1 MFAEGTAA
9 IERWR
14 PRGPSRTPA
23 LLRPAA
29 PVAPHPLP
37 AGLDTTTRDG
47 GQLRRCLCITGC
59 RVQEECRVRPRQ
71 DGSGFLAAPR
81 LSSGAVPMDGNQSRP
96 GPEETGGGRRREG
109 ETAAGSTLNF
119 NSRVP
124 CGRLNLGGQ
133 RPVGKACDAP
143 TAEERGVRGPSLGSD

>member
-1 MFAEGTAA
+1 M
-9 IERWR
+9 
-14 PRGPSRTPA
+14 
-23 LLRPAA
+23 
-29 PVAPHPLP
+29 
-37 AGLDTTTRDG
+37 
-47 GQLRRCLCITGC
+47 
-59 RVQEECRVRPRQ
+59 RPRQ

-81 LSSGAVPMDGNQSRP
+81 LSSRAVPMDGNQSRP

-133 RPVGKACDAP
+133 RPAGRPATPQPRKKEGSGDRPLVPIDCQRDSQTGVAP
-143 TAEERGVRGPSLGSD
+143 GGTRGRKVRSKCR